1 MAQETFQ
8 LEASVL
14 VKDDCEHCLDE
25 LQRVLSTRNGIE
37 KVHLSDDKICLHF
50 DPNLVSVSSVERMAR
65 ELGGELESRFRH
77 QRFRLLS
84 HHSGDLALGLERQLR
99 EQPGIFH
106 ANVNSAA
113 SSLSVAYDSALIQAD
128 DVLKLLSNSGVS
140 AEMLKPVCCGSHHK
154 HDGHHHH
161 HHHDEEHHHEH
172 EHAGCSGHGHDHH
185 HHHHA
190 GCSHGEAPG
199 FLPDWVRE
207 RWQILLVVLC
217 GVFFVTGFAGQRLFS
232 LSEQTSW
239 IFYVLA
245 YIAGAYDISTH
256 AIPGLFKGRFNT
268 DILMLAAAAGAA
280 ILGEWEEGAF
290 LLFLFALGHAGEHYA
305 LERARNAIDALGEL
319 MPSTANIKTNSG
331 VEEVPLGQVQLGQI
345 AVVRP
350 GDRIPVDGTVVAGRS
365 SVDQAPITGESQPV
379 SKEPGDEVFCGTINQ
394 ETALEVKV
402 EKLAADS
409 TLSRVMQMVS
419 EAQDQKSPTQDFTQ
433 KFTSKFV
440 PSVLIFTLLLIVV
453 PPTFEW
459 MSWRDSFYRAML
471 LLVASS
477 PCALALGTPASVL
490 AGIAQAARNGVLIKG
505 GLHLETLGSIRA
517 IAFDKT
523 GTLTEGRFK
532 VIDLVGQNDV
542 TETELLTVAASIEQQ
557 SNHPIAKAVVEA
569 ARSRDLQLFQGESLE
584 NLPGFGVRSSLEG
597 QNIWLGSRKLF
608 AGEHGAPELGSE
620 FGKTVESFEKEGKT
634 VVVVGRGES
643 VLGVLTL
650 ADTPRPTSKEA
661 LEQLQALGIRH
672 TVMLTGDNKKAA
684 ENVGSELGLTD
695 IRSELLPDHK
705 WEAVKELKEKFG
717 ALAMVGDGVNDA
729 PALAAAD
736 VGIAMGG
743 AGTAVALETADVA
756 LMGDDIA
763 RLPFA
768 VGLSRASR
776 RIIKQNLAI
785 SMGVIGVLILTSV
798 TGLGDLSVTVVFH
811 EGSTLAVIANA
822 LRLLAYKGQG
832 SPSRTSK

>member
-1 MAQETFQ
+1 MPQKTFQ
-8 LEASVL
+8 LEASLL

-37 KVHLSDDKICLHF
+37 KVHLSGDKIFLHF
-50 DPNLVSVSSVERMAR
+50 DPNLVSVSSLERMAR

-77 QRFRLLS
+77 ERFRLLS
-84 HHSGDLALGLERQLR
+84 QHSGDLAPGLEQQLK
-99 EQPGIFH
+99 EHEGIFH
-106 ANVNSAA
+106 ANVNTAA
-113 SSLSVAYDSALIQAD
+113 SSISVAFDATLITVD
-128 DVLKLLSNSGVS
+128 DVLKLLARSGLS
-140 AEMLKPVCCGSHHK
+140 AEVIQPVCCGGHHK
-154 HDGHHHH
+154 HEAHHHH
-161 HHHDEEHHHEH
+161 AHEPSHHD
-172 EHAGCSGHGHDHH
+172 HAECSGQHHDD

-190 GCSHGEAPG
+190 GCSHGEAPS
-199 FLPDWVRE
+199 FLPDWLRQ

-217 GVFFVTGFAGQRLFS
+217 GVFYLTGFLGHRFFS

-239 IFYVLA
+239 LLYVLA
-245 YIAGAYDISTH
+245 YAAGAYDISTH

-280 ILGEWEEGAF
+280 ALGEWAEGAF
-290 LLFLFALGHAGEHYA
+290 LLFLFSLGHAGEHYA
-305 LERARNAIDALGEL
+305 LEKARNAIDALGEL
-319 MPSTANIKTNSG
+319 MPSKANIKTDSG
-331 VEEVPLGQVQLGQI
+331 VEEVPLDQVELGQV

-350 GDRIPVDGTVVAGRS
+350 GDRIPVDGTVVSGRS
-365 SVDQAPITGESQPV
+365 FVDQAPITGESQPV
-379 SKEPGDEVFCGTINQ
+379 LKEPGDEVFCGTINQ
-394 ETALEVKV
+394 ETALEIKV

-440 PSVLIFTLLLIVV
+440 PSVLLFTLLLIMV
-453 PPTFEW
+453 PPAMEW
-459 MSWRDSFYRAML
+459 MTWRDSFYRAML

-477 PCALALGTPASVL
+477 PCALALGTPAAVL

-532 VIDLVGQNDV
+532 VTDLVGTGEV
-542 TETELLTVAASIEQQ
+542 SEEELLTVAASIEQQ
-557 SNHPIAKAVVEA
+557 SNHPIARAVVEA
-569 ARSRDLQLFQGESLE
+569 ARGRELPLFQGESLE
-584 NLPGFGVRSSLEG
+584 NLAGFGVRSSHQG
-597 QNIWLGSRKLF
+597 QSIWLGSRKLF
-608 AGEHGAPELGSE
+608 SSGQGAPVLDGE
-620 FGKTVESFEKEGKT
+620 FEQTVESFEKEGKT

-650 ADTPRPTSKEA
+650 TDTPRSSSKEA
-661 LEQLQALGIRH
+661 LQKLQALGIQH

-684 ENVGSELGLTD
+684 ENVGSQLGLTD
-695 IRSELLPDHK
+695 IRAELLPDHK

-776 RIIKQNLAI
+776 RIIKQNLFI
-785 SMGVIGVLILTSV
+785 SLGVIGVLILTSV
-798 TGLGDLSVTVVFH
+798 TGLGDLSVTVAFH

-832 SPSRTSK
+832 SPNHTLK

>member
-1 MAQETFQ
+1 MDQNTFQ
-8 LEASVL
+8 LEASLL

-37 KVHLSDDKICLHF
+37 KVHLSGDKLCLHF

-77 QRFRLLS
+77 ERFRLLS
-84 HHSGDLALGLERQLR
+84 QYSGDLAPGLERQLK
-99 EQPGIFH
+99 EHPGIFH
-106 ANVNSAA
+106 ANFNAAA
-113 SSLSVAYDSALIQAD
+113 SSLSVAFDSTLIKAD
-128 DVLKLLSNSGVS
+128 DVLELLARSGLS
-140 AEMLKPVCCGSHHK
+140 AEVIRSVCCGSHHE
-154 HDGHHHH
+154 HDHHHHSHEPSHHDPDHAECSGHHH
-161 HHHDEEHHHEH
+161 D
-172 EHAGCSGHGHDHH
+172 

-190 GCSHGEAPG
+190 GCSHGEAPS
-199 FLPDWVRE
+199 FLPQWVRQ

-217 GVFFVTGFAGQRLFS
+217 GVFFLTGFLGHRFFS

-239 IFYVLA
+239 FLYVLA
-245 YIAGAYDISTH
+245 YVAGAYDISTH

-280 ILGEWEEGAF
+280 ALGEWAEGAF
-290 LLFLFALGHAGEHYA
+290 LLFLFSLGHAGEHYA

-319 MPSTANIKTNSG
+319 MPSKANIKTDSG
-331 VEEVPLGQVQLGQI
+331 VEEVPLDQVELGQV

-350 GDRIPVDGTVVAGRS
+350 GDRIPVDGTVVSGRS

-379 SKEPGDEVFCGTINQ
+379 LKEPGDEVFCGTINQ
-394 ETALEVKV
+394 ETALEIKV

-440 PSVLIFTLLLIVV
+440 PSVLLFTLLLIMV
-453 PPTFEW
+453 PPAMEW
-459 MSWRDSFYRAML
+459 MTWRDSFYRAML

-477 PCALALGTPASVL
+477 PCALALGTPAAVL

-532 VIDLVGQNDV
+532 VTDLVGTGGV
-542 TETELLTVAASIEQQ
+542 SEEELLTVAASIEQQ
-557 SNHPIAKAVVEA
+557 SNHPIARAVVEA
-569 ARSRDLQLFQGESLE
+569 ARGRELPLFQGESLE
-584 NLPGFGVRSSLEG
+584 NLAGFGVRSSHQG
-597 QNIWLGSRKLF
+597 QSIWLGSRKLF
-608 AGEHGAPELGSE
+608 SSGQGAPVLDGE
-620 FGKTVESFEKEGKT
+620 FEQAVESFEKEGKT
-634 VVVVGRGES
+634 VVVVGRGKS

-650 ADTPRPTSKEA
+650 ADTPRSTSKEA
-661 LEQLQALGIRH
+661 LQKLQALGIQH

-684 ENVGSELGLTD
+684 ENVGSQLGLTD
-695 IRSELLPDHK
+695 IRAELLPDHK

-776 RIIKQNLAI
+776 RIIKQNLFI
-785 SMGVIGVLILTSV
+785 SLGVIGVLILTSV

-832 SPSRTSK
+832 SPNHT